1 MIFGIRQEWMFLKNR
16 WTQRCRKKNH
26 VTCGWNK
33 IAWIP
38 PSVAA
43 TLVPSEKKSYRTHDW
58 KICSVGKKELQNKW
72 LENFGAIGKK
82 TCRTRDW
89 KILVPTEKNNCRT
102 QSWCMYEN
110 FRDDACTKILVLS
123 EKKNCKTRDWK
134 ILVLSEKTTAEHVAG
149 KCWCR
154 RKKRTHDW
162 KICAVR
168 KPWNT
173 WLKKLLAFEK
183 NICLPPNQIGN
194 FYIMFTNSRRNYC
207 NGMCS
212 QMASANRQ
220 FEISP

>member
-1 MIFGIRQEWMFLKNR
+1 MTGKF
-16 WTQRCRKKNH
+16 
-26 VTCGWNK
+26 
-33 IAWIP
+33 
-38 PSVAA
+38 
-43 TLVPSEKKSYRTHDW
+43 VPSEKK
-58 KICSVGKKELQNKW
+58 N
-72 LENFGAIGKK
+72 
-82 TCRTRDW
+82 CRTSDW
-89 KILVPTEKNNCRT
+89 KILVPSEKRRAEHVTGKFWCRQKKT
-102 QSWCMYEN
+102 TAEHKA
-110 FRDDACTKILVLS
+110 DACTKISGMMHVRKFWCCQ
-123 EKKNCKTRDWK
+123 KKR
-134 ILVLSEKTTAEHVAG
+134 TAKHVTG
-149 KCWCR
+149 KFWCCRKKQLQNTWLENVGAVGKKRTAKHVTGKFWYR